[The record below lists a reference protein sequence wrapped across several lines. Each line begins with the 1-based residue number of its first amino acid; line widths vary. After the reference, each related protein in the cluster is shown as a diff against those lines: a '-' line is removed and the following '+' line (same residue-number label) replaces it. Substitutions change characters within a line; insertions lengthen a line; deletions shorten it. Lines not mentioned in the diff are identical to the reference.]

1 MARNA
6 PNAIDVRDV
15 TVAYHRAVALD
26 TVTVTF
32 PAGVVTGIIGPNG
45 AGKTTLLHAIMG
57 MQPFQHGTIT
67 IFGQPIRQAR
77 RRVAFVP
84 QREAVDWHF
93 PVTVA
98 DVVLMGRAGTLR
110 FGRRATEADRAI
122 VHASLGHVGMT
133 DYAQR
138 QIGTLSGGQQQRVFI
153 ARALAQQAEML
164 ILDEPFTGIDAASQ
178 ETIFHLLGTLREAG
192 KTVLLSTHDL
202 TSIRA
207 HTDYL
212 LCLNRRVI
220 AFGPAETTFRMD
232 VLERTYGGRLFHLHD
247 GAGVLVR

>member
-1 MARNA
+1 MIYSLDRCDLVRRGPAGVNEEHMVVDTHT
-6 PNAIDVRDV
+6 AIDVRNV
-15 TVAYHRAVALD
+15 TVAYHRAIALEAVSVA
-26 TVTVTF
+26 F
-32 PAGVVTGIIGPNG
+32 PAGAVTGIIGPNG

-57 MQPFQHGTIT
+57 MQPFQHGTIAV
-67 IFGQPIRQAR
+67 FGQPIRQER

-98 DVVLMGRAGTLR
+98 DVVLMGRACALR

-122 VHASLGHVGMT
+122 VHASLDYVGMT
-133 DYAQR
+133 EYAHR

-153 ARALAQQAEML
+153 ARALAQQADML
-164 ILDEPFTGIDAASQ
+164 VLDEPFTGIDAASQ
-178 ETIFHLLGTLREAG
+178 ETIFDLLAALREEG

-207 HTDYL
+207 HTDAL
-212 LCLNRRVI
+212 LCLNRRVV
-220 AFGPAETTFRMD
+220 AFGPAETTF
-232 VLERTYGGRLFHLHD
+232 
-247 GAGVLVR
+247 